1 MIKTPREDRR
11 KPRNEKVLV
20 DEEFFIVCRLSII
33 IYIRQKREFYM
44 TRSLKKIYR
53 IIANNRGGP

>member
-44 TRSLKKIYR
+44 TRSLKYF
-53 IIANNRGGP
+53 ASW